1 MKRRLYCL
9 LPTAYCLLFFSGCG
23 YHVAGRANTV
33 PSSIHI
39 ISVPSFRNETPR
51 FRIEQALTQAVVR
64 ELITRARYRIQS
76 EEDGS
81 DAVLRGAVTG
91 YSSIPVLFDP
101 QNGRATTVAI
111 NVRLRVALMDR
122 RTGKPIYE
130 NQDYTFSERYE
141 LSRETSGYFEE
152 SSAAV
157 ERLARRVASSLVSAI
172 LEGF

>member
-1 MKRRLYCL
+1 MKSVLGALCL
-9 LPTAYCLLFFSGCG
+9 CASVAFFSGCG
-23 YHVAGRANTV
+23 YHVAGRANTI
-33 PSSIHI
+33 PSSIHTI
-39 ISVPSFRNETPR
+39 AVPSFRNETAR
-51 FRIEQALTQAVVR
+51 FKIEQALTQAVVR
-64 ELITRARYRIQS
+64 ELITRTHYRIQS

-81 DAVLRGAVTG
+81 DAVLRGTVIGFWTF
-91 YSSIPVLFDP
+91 PVLFDP
-101 QNGRATTVAI
+101 QNGRATTVGI
-111 NVRLRVALMDR
+111 NVRLRVALTDR

-157 ERLARRVASSLVSAI
+157 ERLTRRVAANLVSAI

>member
-1 MKRRLYCL
+1 MKNLLGALCL
-9 LPTAYCLLFFSGCG
+9 CASVAFFSGGCG
-23 YHVAGRANTV
+23 YHVAGRANTI

-39 ISVPSFRNETPR
+39 IAVPSFRNETPR
-51 FRIEQALTQAVVR
+51 FKIEQALTQAVVR
-64 ELITRARYRIQS
+64 ELITRTGYRIQS

-91 YSSIPVLFDP
+91 FSTLPVLFDP
-101 QNGRATTVAI
+101 QNGRATTVGI

-122 RTGKPIYE
+122 RTGKPVYE

-141 LSRETSGYFEE
+141 LSRESSGYFEE

-157 ERLARRVASSLVSAI
+157 ERLARRVAANLVSAI